1 MAILNKLKQNKGF
14 TLVELLIAMSLMV
27 ILMGALLMVFNTAQR
42 TNIEANETNDKLNS
56 SQQVIET
63 VRKMTA
69 NAVALEV
76 TQVTSLDDLPTTGL
90 VTVNGVES
98 NVSCITSLDN
108 VIYLDKTP
116 IANAESL
123 YADTLSLTFKG
134 GSSNKVLDC
143 YIQAD
148 GTYYPVGVASASTP
162 SESIFISSI
171 ASEDGITFT
180 SMEGNSITIINGKD
194 FAGLGGGAGGAGGGG
209 GVPEPSPEGTTATPA
224 PGPTPEA
231 TTVTPVTEP
240 TPEAT
245 TATPVT
251 EPAPEATTATPVT
264 EPAPEAT
271 TAAPTPETPS
281 GGGSTWTP
289 GDSSGMVSGLG
300 PAEENGRDAF
310 SDVNGGERFDSVV
323 PVGKNE
329 TFTIKVD
336 GPSKVTIYICA
347 DNNGDNEGTVTAEFG
362 GDTVGSQSLGN
373 RNSASADNALSFT
386 VDGSGNINIK
396 PGYNSLLYQ
405 IVVEPL

>member
-194 FAGLGGGAGGAGGGG
+194 FAGLGGGAGGGGG
-209 GVPEPSPEGTTATPA
+209 GVPAPEPSTEPVTSELPTSEISTEPVTSEPPTEPPTSEAPTEPVTSESPTEPPTETP
-224 PGPTPEA
+224 TE
-231 TTVTPVTEP
+231 PVTE
-240 TPEAT
+240 A
-245 TATPVT
+245 
-251 EPAPEATTATPVT
+251 
-264 EPAPEAT
+264 
-271 TAAPTPETPS
+271 PS
-281 GGGSTWTP
+281 GSGSGSTWLP
-289 GDSSGMVSGLG
+289 GDSSGIVTGLSE
-300 PAEENGRDAF
+300 ATENNSSYAAF
-310 SDVNGGERFDSVV
+310 DDINGGETFDEVV
-323 PVGKNE
+323 KVGKNE
-329 TFTIKVD
+329 SFTINLS
-336 GPSKVTIYICA
+336 GPSKVIVYICA
-347 DNNGDNEGTVTAEFG
+347 DDNAFTKGDVTATLDGAEIGREALG
-362 GDTVGSQSLGN
+362 GRKEAT
-373 RNSASADNALSFT
+373 ADNALVFE
-386 VDGSGNINIK
+386 VDASGSIVINPEYK
-396 PGYNSLLYQ
+396 ALLYK
-405 IVVEPL
+405 IEVIPK

>member
-209 GVPEPSPEGTTATPA
+209 GSPA
-224 PGPTPEA
+224 PETP
-231 TTVTPVTEP
+231 
-240 TPEAT
+240 
-245 TATPVT
+245 T
-251 EPAPEATTATPVT
+251 EPATTESPTSETPTEPVTSEPPTEPPTSEVTTEPVTTEPSTETPT
-264 EPAPEAT
+264 EPATEA
-271 TAAPTPETPS
+271 PS
-281 GGGSTWTP
+281 GGGSGSTWLP
-289 GDSSGMVSGLG
+289 GDSSGIVTGLSE
-300 PAEENGRDAF
+300 ATENNSSYAAF
-310 SDVNGGERFDSVV
+310 DDINGGETFDEVV
-323 PVGKNE
+323 KVGKNE
-329 TFTIKVD
+329 SFTINVS
-336 GPSKVTIYICA
+336 GPSKVIVYICA
-347 DNNGDNEGTVTAEFG
+347 DDNAFTKGDVTATLDGAEIGREALG
-362 GDTVGSQSLGN
+362 GRKEAT
-373 RNSASADNALSFT
+373 ADNALVFE
-386 VDGSGNINIK
+386 VDASGSIVINPEYK
-396 PGYNSLLYQ
+396 ALLYK
-405 IVVEPL
+405 IEVIPK

>member
-194 FAGLGGGAGGAGGGG
+194 FAGLGGGAGGGGG
-209 GVPEPSPEGTTATPA
+209 GVPAPEPSTE
-224 PGPTPEA
+224 
-231 TTVTPVTEP
+231 PVTSELP
-240 TPEAT
+240 TSEIST
-245 TATPVT
+245 EPVT
-251 EPAPEATTATPVT
+251 SEPPTEPPTSEAPTEPVT
-264 EPAPEAT
+264 SESPTEP
-271 TAAPTPETPS
+271 PTETPTEPSTEAPS
-281 GGGSTWTP
+281 GSGSGSTWLP
-289 GDSSGMVSGLG
+289 GDSSGNVSGLG
-300 PAEENGRDAF
+300 AVEENGRDAF
-310 SDVNGGERFDSVV
+310 KDVNGGSRFENVV
-323 PVGKNE
+323 SVGKNDS
-329 TFTIKVD
+329 FTVKVD
-336 GPSKVTIYICA
+336 GPSKVMIYICA
-347 DNNGDNEGTVTAEFG
+347 DNNGDKGNVTAQFG
-362 GDTVGSQSLGN
+362 GSQVGSQPMGN
-373 RNSASADNALSFT
+373 RNDASAADALTFT
-386 VDGSGNINIK
+386 VDESGEITISTD
-396 PGYNSLLYQ
+396 YNALLYQ